1 MNLPASIIIP
11 TRQPRRLSPA
21 LLVVAG
27 LSLAGAG
34 VAAGLVLGT
43 QAARPDTR
51 ASAVET
57 VAVAP
62 LTPISPQ
69 ALGAEPTR
77 TAQPAKAPARP
88 AAPAPQAATSS
99 AEPTPLATRPA
110 SICRSCGTV
119 EGVRAVQREGEGSG
133 LGAVA
138 GGVVGAVIGNQ
149 MGGGNGKK
157 AMTVIGALGGGV
169 AGHEIEKRSKAST
182 VYQVRVRMD
191 DGSLRSFTSPTAPT
205 PGAEV
210 RVEGETYRV
219 VQRQTDDAPRTV
231 PTKG

>member
-11 TRQPRRLSPA
+11 TRQPRRFSPV
-21 LLVVAG
+21 LLLLGG
-27 LSLAGAG
+27 LALAGGG
-34 VAAGLVLGT
+34 VAAGLALGL
-43 QAARPDTR
+43 QKAG
-51 ASAVET
+51 
-57 VAVAP
+57 
-62 LTPISPQ
+62 PQ
-69 ALGAEPTR
+69 ASTTTTSEPMMVALAPSVPT
-77 TAQPAKAPARP
+77 TAPQPATEARAAEARAKP
-88 AAPAPQAATSS
+88 TPKPPTAAPATAAE
-99 AEPTPLATRPA
+99 APPLATRPA

-138 GGVVGAVIGNQ
+138 GGVVGAVVGNQ

-157 AMTVIGALGGGV
+157 AMTVIGAIGGGV

-210 RVEGETYRV
+210 RVEGESYRV
-219 VQRQTDDAPRTV
+219 VQRNADDTPRTV
-231 PTKG
+231 QTKG